1 MDAEVV
7 DFPEP
12 ATLVNAMLDDSAVFL
27 VPYDCDKNFEPAMRN
42 GEAAHWAAIVSE
54 IFGKLTP
61 CDNTYV

>member
-61 CDNTYV
+61 CR